1 MSKAFFSMGI
11 LCILYYLLI
20 VLHTR
25 NWKAT
30 FSRFWIIF
38 GVVQFVVGFCV
49 DNMKKTMYLPIQIG
63 CTVLFL
69 FFFAVIVVIL
79 SAMVPAT
86 FEELSMIV
94 ILGAC
99 VKGKTITGALQK
111 RLDKGLPYLLAHE
124 NTKVIVSGGR
134 GKGEEV
140 TEAFAMKKYLEDK
153 GISSERIIM
162 EELSHSTEEN
172 LKYSLSY
179 IKNANEKMGIVTN
192 NFHIYRS
199 IKLAKRIGYKD
210 VVGIGAGVDPVLF
223 LNYLVREFFAVV
235 YLVLF
240 HR

>member
-20 VLHTR
+20 VLHMR

-38 GVVQFVVGFCV
+38 GVVQFVFGFGV
-49 DNMKKTMYLPIQIG
+49 NNMKKTMYLPVQIG
-63 CTVLFL
+63 FTALFL
-69 FFFAVIVVIL
+69 FFFVVIIVIL
-79 SAMVPAT
+79 SAMIPTT
-86 FEELSMIV
+86 FEELPMII

-99 VKGKTITGALQK
+99 VRGKTITGALQK
-111 RLDKGLPYLLAHE
+111 RLDKGVNYLLAHE
-124 NTKVIVSGGR
+124 NTKVIVSGGK

-140 TEAFAMKKYLEDK
+140 TEAFAMKNYLVDK
-153 GISSERIIM
+153 GINSERIVM
-162 EELSHSTEEN
+162 EELSRSTEEN

-179 IKNANEKMGIVTN
+179 IKNVNDKVGIVTN
-192 NFHIYRS
+192 NFHVYRS
-199 IKLAKRIGYKD
+199 VKLAKRMGYKD
-210 VVGIGAGVDPVLF
+210 VVGIGTGVDPVLF

-240 HR
+240 HK